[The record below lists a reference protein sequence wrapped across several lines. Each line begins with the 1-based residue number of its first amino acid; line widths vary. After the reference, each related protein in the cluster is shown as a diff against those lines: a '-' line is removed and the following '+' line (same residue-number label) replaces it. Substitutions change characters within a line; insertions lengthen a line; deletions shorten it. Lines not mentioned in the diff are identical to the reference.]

1 MTNTMETLE
10 INHDVPFVAN
20 AQDDMH
26 CYQAC
31 IAMIIKYFDPNRT
44 PNFSQLDIATGHKP
58 GSGTWPLQGF
68 QYLRS
73 MGIDILTI
81 TPFSYEDFVTD
92 GVEYIRKQYGDEIAD
107 WQQENNDLAA
117 DAKMIAE
124 LLPQLE
130 IEKRDPNYE
139 DILKFIQH
147 YPVMVSIDSSITRG
161 EDSYTGH
168 FVIIRGCDENGLFI
182 NDPGLPARENVHVQR
197 ELFEKAWSA
206 FSGEDSK
213 FLYPIVGYKEI

>member
-1 MTNTMETLE
+1 MNNQMEVLS
-10 INHDVPFVAN
+10 INHGVPFVAN
-20 AQDDMH
+20 AKDDMH

-31 IAMIIKYFDPNRT
+31 LAMIIKYFDPNRS

-58 GSGTWPLQGF
+58 GSGTWPLLGF

-73 MGIDILTI
+73 LGIDILTI
-81 TPFSYEDFVTD
+81 TPFSYEEFVSD
-92 GVEYIRKQYGDEIAD
+92 GVEYIRRQYGDEIAD
-107 WQQENNDLAA
+107 WQKENNDLES

-124 LLPQLE
+124 ILPHLE

-139 DILKFIQH
+139 DILRYLRSF
-147 YPVMVSIDSSITRG
+147 PVMVSIDSSITRG

-168 FVIIRGCDENGLFI
+168 FIIIRGCNENGLYL
-182 NDPGLPARENVHVQR
+182 NDPGLPARENIFVER

-206 FSGEDSK
+206 FSGKDSK
-213 FLYPIVGYKEI
+213 FLYPIVGNKNI

>member
-1 MTNTMETLE
+1 MESIE
-10 INHDVPFVAN
+10 INHDVAFIPN
-20 AQDDMH
+20 AKDDMH

-31 IAMIIKYFDPNRT
+31 LAMIIKYFYPDRT
-44 PNFSQLDIATGHKP
+44 PNFTQLDIATGHNP
-58 GSGTWPLQGF
+58 GSGTWPLLGF

-73 MGIDILTI
+73 LGIDVLTI
-81 TPFSYEDFVTD
+81 TPFSYEDFVND
-92 GVEYIRKQYGDEIAD
+92 GVDYIRRLYGDEIAE
-107 WQQENNDLAA
+107 WQQQNNDLIA
-117 DAKMIAE
+117 DAKMISE

-130 IEKRDPNYE
+130 IEKRDPNYG

-168 FVIIRGCDENGLFI
+168 FVIIRGCDNNGLYI
-182 NDPGLPARENVHVQR
+182 NDPGLPPRENVYIER
-197 ELFEKAWSA
+197 ELFEKAWSS

-213 FLYPIVGYKEI
+213 FLYPIVGYKN